1 MKPTD
6 KNIAK
11 YFKTTVQTLTRW
23 KTESVESLRR
33 YNALKEYYIRNEI
46 VPRGTIG
53 GQHSSI
59 K

>member
-23 KTESVESLRR
+23 KTESIESKRR
-33 YNALKEYYIRNEI
+33 YNAFKTEFIKEHKE
-46 VPRGTIG
+46 
-53 GQHSSI
+53 Q
-59 K
+59 

>member
-23 KTESVESLRR
+23 KTESVESKRR
-33 YNALKEYYIRNEI
+33 YDAFKQYFINMQNQKD
-46 VPRGTIG
+46 
-53 GQHSSI
+53 
-59 K
+59 